1 MIMDVVLEY
10 YVLNHNNR
18 YVLLGNII
26 CSDYVAND
34 PVKRME
40 LGRHIGIDGWNVV
53 VCGAL
58 KKHWLEGNGY
68 RPDSIYLFIKDD
80 EDKKLALQFVKGFD
94 NELGFVA
101 PKVRG
106 YSYIAPVVDET
117 PVSNEDMLG
126 GFDSVSGYKAGLMKK
141 TKGELCEMLGDEC
154 DMKDTKNV
162 MINKLIDKVY
172 E

>member
-1 MIMDVVLEY
+1 MDVTLAY
-10 YVLNHNNR
+10 YVLNCNNS
-18 YVLLGNII
+18 YVMLGSVI
-26 CSDYVAND
+26 CNSVVALD
-34 PVKRME
+34 PMKRME
-40 LGRHIGIDGWNVV
+40 LGRQIGIDGWNIVI
-53 VCGAL
+53 CGEL
-58 KKHWLEGNGY
+58 HKHWMEGNGY
-68 RPDSIYLFIKDD
+68 IPDSIYLFVKDD

-126 GFDSVSGYKAGLMKK
+126 GFDSVSGYRASLIKK
-141 TKGELCEMLGDEC
+141 NKGELCEMLGDEC